1 MQVPRLWLFEPIQ
14 QQASHVP
21 PLPFQDRAQPLPSP
35 LIVAKSL
42 DLRASPQNR
51 RAFGSAA
58 SHQGTSPGTQVV
70 ARPSHDRRQEHAPRP
85 KENPRARQQEKT
97 ARRPTAICRPAC
109 SFKNIVCEQT
119 NVVTLITNDVC
130 CRMSHAHLRCTSLGE
145 LQVFWSEANHESATV

>member
-1 MQVPRLWLFEPIQ
+1 MQVPRLWLFEPTQ
-14 QQASHVP
+14 QQASHVL

-58 SHQGTSPGTQVV
+58 SHQGASPGTQVV

-85 KENPRARQQEKT
+85 KENPRVRQQEKT
-97 ARRPTAICRPAC
+97 ARHPTAICSAC
-109 SFKNIVCEQT
+109 SFKNIICEQT
-119 NVVTLITNDVC
+119 NVVTFDQQTIFFAV
-130 CRMSHAHLRCTSLGE
+130 
-145 LQVFWSEANHESATV
+145 

>member
-14 QQASHVP
+14 QQASHVL
-21 PLPFQDRAQPLPSP
+21 PLPFQDRAQPLPLR

-58 SHQGTSPGTQVV
+58 SRQDAFPGTQVV
-70 ARPSHDRRQEHAPRP
+70 ARPSHDRRQEHEPRP
-85 KENPRARQQEKT
+85 KENPRARQREKT
-97 ARRPTAICRPAC
+97 ARRSTAICRAC
-109 SFKNIVCEQT
+109 SFKNIICEQM
-119 NVVTLITNDVC
+119 NIVTLISKRYFLPYEPRKYEMAV
-130 CRMSHAHLRCTSLGE
+130 AGE

>member
-42 DLRASPQNR
+42 DLRTSPQNR

-58 SHQGTSPGTQVV
+58 SRQGASPRMQVV
-70 ARPSHDRRQEHAPRP
+70 ARRSHDRRQEHALRP
-85 KENPRARQQEKT
+85 KENPRARQREKT
-97 ARRPTAICRPAC
+97 ARRPTAISAC
-109 SFKNIVCEQT
+109 SFKNIICEQT
-119 NVVTLITNDVC
+119 NVVTFTANDTF
-130 CRMSHAHLRCTSLGE
+130 AAG
-145 LQVFWSEANHESATV
+145 ATRL

>member
-1 MQVPRLWLFEPIQ
+1 MQVLRLWLFEPIQ

-58 SHQGTSPGTQVV
+58 SHQDASRGTRVV
-70 ARPSHDRRQEHAPRP
+70 AQPSHDRRLEHAPRP
-85 KENPRARQQEKT
+85 KENPRARRQEKT
-97 ARRPTAICRPAC
+97 ARRPTAICQPAC
-109 SFKNIVCEQT
+109 SFKNIICEHTNLVTFNQQT
-119 NVVTLITNDVC
+119 IFFAV
-130 CRMSHAHLRCTSLGE
+130 
-145 LQVFWSEANHESATV
+145 